1 MAKTLKDF
9 QRDMNKLKILTT
21 YSGPARAAEKIVT
34 QLQEAGPAWT
44 GLYSNSWQI
53 EIEGDKSTGTRREGN
68 PQPVK
73 APMLSANAI
82 NKISKKS
89 ESIITISNLARSR
102 PYAQDEVT
110 GRFRRGRVEIKNKT
124 IGNEP
129 RYSTGKAKQRKPGNI
144 ASSGRKFVS
153 KRGDIGGGNPS
164 FESSRTAKLDWFKT
178 FAKGGQLEK
187 EVKNELDKSIN
198 SIRSGGR
205 GF

>member
-9 QRDMNKLKILTT
+9 QRDINKLKILTI
-21 YSGPARAAEKIVT
+21 YSGPARAAEETVVE
-34 QLQEAGPAWT
+34 LQKEGPAWT

-73 APMLSANAI
+73 APMLSAKAI
-82 NKISKKS
+82 NKMSNKT
-89 ESIITISNLARSR
+89 ESIINISNLARSR
-102 PYAQDEVT
+102 PYAQDEIT
-110 GRFRRGRVEIKNKT
+110 GRFRRGKVRNKT

-129 RYSTGKAKQRKPGNI
+129 RYSTGKAKQREPGNI
-144 ASSGRKFVS
+144 ASSGRKLVT
-153 KRGDIGGGNPS
+153 KRGDIGGGNPL
-164 FESSRTAKLDWFKT
+164 FESSRTAAPDWFKT
-178 FAKGGQLEK
+178 FARGGKLQEI
-187 EVKNELDKSIN
+187 VKNELNKSIN

>member
-1 MAKTLKDF
+1 MAKTLNILLKDL
-9 QRDMNKLKILTT
+9 NKLKILTA
-21 YSGPARAAEKIVT
+21 YSGPAKIAEDTVIE
-34 QLQEAGPAWT
+34 LQKEGPVWT

-110 GRFRRGRVEIKNKT
+110 GRFRRGKARNKMIT
-124 IGNEP
+124 NEP
-129 RYSTGKAKQRKPGNI
+129 KYSTGKSKQRKPGNI
-144 ASSGRKFVS
+144 ASSGRKLVS

-178 FAKGGQLEK
+178 FAKGGQLQI

-198 SIRSGGR
+198 LIRSGGR

>member
-1 MAKTLKDF
+1 MTKNLKNFKKDI
-9 QRDMNKLKILTT
+9 NKIKIAAV
-21 YSGPARAAEKIVT
+21 YSGPAKTAERIVT
-34 QLQEAGPAWT
+34 ELQEAGPAWT

-53 EIEGDKSTGTRREGN
+53 QIEGEKSTGTRREGN

-73 APMLSANAI
+73 APRLSINAI
-82 NKISKKS
+82 NKISNKT

-110 GRFRRGRVEIKNKT
+110 GRFRRGKAKNKMIT
-124 IGNEP
+124 NEP
-129 RYSTGKAKQRKPGNI
+129 KYSTGKAKQRKGGNI
-144 ASSGRKFVS
+144 ASSGRKLVS

-178 FAKGGQLEK
+178 YARGGKLQIA
-187 EVKNELDKSIN
+187 VKNELDKSIN
-198 SIRSGGR
+198 LIRSGGK

>member
-9 QRDMNKLKILTT
+9 QRDMNKLKILTI
-21 YSGPARAAEKIVT
+21 YSGPARAAEKIVIK
-34 QLQEAGPAWT
+34 LQKKGPAWT

-82 NKISKKS
+82 NKMSNKT
-89 ESIITISNLARSR
+89 ESFINISNLARSR

-110 GRFRRGRVEIKNKT
+110 GRFRRGKARNKT
-124 IGNEP
+124 ITNEP
-129 RYSTGKAKQRKPGNI
+129 KYSTGKSKQRKPGNI
-144 ASSGRKFVS
+144 ASSGRKLVS
-153 KRGDIGGGNPS
+153 KRGDIGGGKPGGIS
-164 FESSRTAKLDWFKT
+164 TRTAKLDWFKT
-178 FAKGGQLEK
+178 FAKGGQLEI

-198 SIRSGGR
+198 LMRSGGR